1 MKKYEVIV
9 DYVSTCAIVVEA
21 RDEESAERKAWNYV
35 HSKAGYGRY
44 IGHMVK
50 NVKFGRNVTPGED
63 GFEIADTFEWD
74 GQYTGENIIDTTE
87 KR

>member
-9 DYVSTCAIVVEA
+9 DYVSTCTIVVEA

-44 IGHMVK
+44 IYHMVK
-50 NVKFGRNVTPGED
+50 NVKFGLDVTPGED
-63 GFEIADTFEWD
+63 GFEIADTFEWE

-87 KR
+87 E